1 MKVNTSCDQLELY
14 SPADR
19 SINNP
24 LRIQHL
30 PTGDI
35 IDFFMPYEIEDSE
48 DFIDFL
54 RAVREAKS
62 TDAIRIHIDCC
73 GGNVDTAYI
82 IRDTLNISQATIE
95 IFVEGMCASAA
106 TIIMLAGDQW
116 EILEHA
122 HVMVHAWTGGVYG
135 KWHEQKSRF
144 HFDEKCYETAWRKTY
159 KEFLTDQEIEEVLNG
174 KDIWLTAEETLNRLG
189 KFKEKDIRRQQLIDK
204 IAREKQE
211 EINKELEIAL
221 SAFDKEE
228 KEKEKQQAKK
238 VKAESKSSHGRKQ
251 K

>member
-82 IRDTLNISQATIE
+82 IRDTLNI
-95 IFVEGMCASAA
+95 
-106 TIIMLAGDQW
+106 
-116 EILEHA
+116 
-122 HVMVHAWTGGVYG
+122 
-135 KWHEQKSRF
+135 
-144 HFDEKCYETAWRKTY
+144 
-159 KEFLTDQEIEEVLNG
+159 
-174 KDIWLTAEETLNRLG
+174 
-189 KFKEKDIRRQQLIDK
+189 
-204 IAREKQE
+204 
-211 EINKELEIAL
+211 
-221 SAFDKEE
+221 
-228 KEKEKQQAKK
+228 
-238 VKAESKSSHGRKQ
+238 
-251 K
+251 